1 MEIDKFTDFSQRWRR
16 INALWYKIFMSFL
29 KEKNITYTESI
40 VMLSVHALGEP
51 TKSDVSEYMRSE
63 PQSITRSINSLILK
77 KLLMRNVNDK
87 DKRFAQLILTDSGK
101 KFSAETQNFINKIW
115 SESLTGM
122 NANVLNIF
130 GDQLDNIIKQME
142 IKI

>member
-1 MEIDKFTDFSQRWRR
+1 
-16 INALWYKIFMSFL
+16 MSFL